1 MFSPLLMDWDWSIG
15 ETLADEAENR
25 SRLLVEFNE
34 LFPPTNLELYVI
46 PNNTSVE
53 FEDVWF

>member
-1 MFSPLLMDWDWSIG
+1 MDWDWSIG

-25 SRLLVEFNE
+25 SRLLVEFNK

-46 PNNTSVE
+46 PNTPVE
-53 FEDVWF
+53 FDDVWF